1 MKSVSLSGS
10 LRGNVGK
17 KDAKANRRQGLV
29 PCVLYGGKEQ
39 LHFLL
44 EDKAF
49 RKIIFT
55 PEVYLVN
62 LNIDGKEILATLQD
76 VQYHPVTDNILH
88 VDFLE
93 VHIGKPVII
102 AVPVK
107 IEGTAPGVLKGG
119 RLIFKMRK
127 VKIKA
132 QPEILPDHII
142 IKIDDLEVGDSVK
155 VGDLKYD
162 NMVFL
167 DAPSTVI
174 VGVRTARAV
183 VEEEKPGEVAAAAVE
198 GAEEKPEPEKK

>member
-55 PEVYLVN
+55 PEVYLIN
-62 LNIDGKEILATLQD
+62 LNINGKEILATLQD

-93 VHIGKPVII
+93 VQFGKPVII

-107 IEGTAPGVLKGG
+107 IEGTAPGILKGG

-127 VKIKA
+127 LKIKA
-132 QPEILPDHII
+132 QPEILPDHIV
-142 IKIDDLEVGDSVK
+142 IKIDNLEVGDSVK

-162 NMVFL
+162 NMIFL
-167 DAPSTVI
+167 NAANTVI

-183 VEEEKPGEVAAAAVE
+183 VEEEKPGEVAAEEV
-198 GAEEKPEPEKK
+198 AEVKPEAEKK